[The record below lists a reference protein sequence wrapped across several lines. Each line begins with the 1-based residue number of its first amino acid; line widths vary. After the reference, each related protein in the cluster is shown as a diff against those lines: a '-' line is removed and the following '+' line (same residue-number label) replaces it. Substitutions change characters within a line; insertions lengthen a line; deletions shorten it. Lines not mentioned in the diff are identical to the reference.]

1 MKKYTRDIL
10 YGILI
15 IVLITVA
22 EFLVTLPFGT
32 PKDSLRAT
40 LSAYMN
46 LEFLLTAIPAGLVTF
61 LIARQLKTVSKSQA
75 LKRAILWTAMVFLNY
90 LWIGVLNLNAD
101 LIFTTIG
108 IYVLLLCVFIGPLAF
123 ALYAHLE

>member
-1 MKKYTRDIL
+1 MKKYARDIL
-10 YGILI
+10 HGILI

-22 EFLVTLPFGT
+22 ELLATLPFGA
-32 PKDSLRAT
+32 PKDGLRAT

-46 LEFLLTAIPAGLVTF
+46 LEFLLTAIPAGLITF
-61 LIARQLKTVSKSQA
+61 LMARHLKTENKRQA
-75 LKRAILWTAMVFLNY
+75 LKRAILWTAMVFFNY

-108 IYVLLLCVFIGPLAF
+108 IYALLLCVFIGPLGF
-123 ALYAHLE
+123 ALYAHLD